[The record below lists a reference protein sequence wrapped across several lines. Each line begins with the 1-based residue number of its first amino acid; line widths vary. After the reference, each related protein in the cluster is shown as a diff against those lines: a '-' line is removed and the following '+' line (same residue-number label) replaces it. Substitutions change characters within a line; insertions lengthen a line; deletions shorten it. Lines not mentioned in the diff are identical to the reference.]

1 MSRLAAAVAAILV
14 IGSLAHAA
22 DWPQWR
28 GPDRTGAIEGGP
40 ALADA
45 WPKEGPVKVWESEPL
60 QCGGPGGCAS
70 PVVADGRM
78 YVYATEQKDGKKTEV
93 VLCLD
98 AATGKTLWKVQGPS
112 KTENGS
118 STIAV
123 SGGRCYGLGDESAY
137 CLDAATGKEIWKV
150 RCAGGNGSPLVE
162 DGLVVVM
169 ADELTA
175 FDAVQGVFAWTQ
187 PAVKGGN
194 NSPVVW
200 RSGRKKYVIYNNNGT
215 RQIACAG
222 LADGKV
228 LWTVAGGGSE
238 STPAV
243 SGDILVVATD
253 KAGLTAYQLG
263 LAKPQ
268 EIWNMPDLKTVGA
281 SPVISKGRVY
291 ATAAGKNVCVDLQ
304 KGTVIWEG
312 PNGGDYYN
320 SPIISGDRLFAPSQ
334 SGLFQMIRAGTDK
347 YEELASAKDLGV
359 GPCTTPVV
367 VDGKLYVRHEKGV
380 ACYDLTKGPAAPA
393 APVAPA
399 PAPAA
404 SQASPAAAPAPAA
417 PQASPA
423 APQGQGK

>member
-1 MSRLAAAVAAILV
+1 MKAMARWAAAVAAILV
-14 IGSLAHAA
+14 LVSLAHAA

-28 GPDRTGAIEGGP
+28 GPDRTGASEGGP

-60 QCGGPGGCAS
+60 QSGSPGGCAS
-70 PVVADGRM
+70 PVVADGRV
-78 YVYATEQKDGKKTEV
+78 YLYATEQKDGKKTEI

-112 KTENGS
+112 HTENSS

-137 CLDAATGKEIWKV
+137 GLDAATGKEIWKV
-150 RCAGGNGSPLVE
+150 KCAGGNGSPLVE

-169 ADELTA
+169 TDELTA

-187 PAVKGGN
+187 PAVKGGD
-194 NSPVVW
+194 NSPAVW
-200 RSGRKKYVIYNNNGT
+200 RSGRKKYVIYNNNAT
-215 RQIACAG
+215 RQIACVD

-228 LWTVAGGGSE
+228 LWMVAGGGGE

-243 SGDILVVATD
+243 SGDIMVVATD
-253 KAGLTAYQLG
+253 KAGFVAYQLG

-268 EIWNMPDLKTVGA
+268 EIWNLADLKTVGA
-281 SPVISKGRVY
+281 SPVIYKGRVY
-291 ATAAGKNVCVDLQ
+291 ATAGGKNVCVDLQ

-312 PNGGDYYN
+312 ASGGDYYN
-320 SPIISGDRLFAPSQ
+320 SPIIAGDRLFAPSQ
-334 SGLFQMIRAGTDK
+334 GLFQMIRAGTDK
-347 YEELASAKDLGV
+347 YEELARAKDLGV

-367 VDGKLYVRHEKGV
+367 VDGKLYVRHDKGV
-380 ACYDLTKGPAAPA
+380 ACYDLTKGPAAPDAAPVPAA

-399 PAPAA
+399 PASGPAA
-404 SQASPAAAPAPAA
+404 TPAPAA
-417 PQASPA
+417 AKP
-423 APQGQGK
+423 